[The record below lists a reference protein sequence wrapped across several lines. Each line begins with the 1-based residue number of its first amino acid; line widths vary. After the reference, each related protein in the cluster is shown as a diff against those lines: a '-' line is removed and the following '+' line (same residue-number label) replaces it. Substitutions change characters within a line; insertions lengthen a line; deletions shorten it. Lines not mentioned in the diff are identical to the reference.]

1 MFSQSAARPSTQ
13 AMCSSRSGRG
23 RSAGQARAA
32 LAGQLTVVIAVVRL
46 KRQVIQKN
54 PLRRKGAEKV
64 QSLRRGQLIKVA
76 KSCRHRLRVEAG
88 KVCRVCTAEGGVSR
102 HEKAL
107 AAHADQVGLMGI
119 LPVARAVVTGIP
131 GQDICPAH
139 ADGAQ
144 IGANG
149 RTSAP
154 PRRRRGP

>member
-1 MFSQSAARPSTQ
+1 M
-13 AMCSSRSGRG
+13 
-23 RSAGQARAA
+23 
-32 LAGQLTVVIAVVRL
+32 
-46 KRQVIQKN
+46 IQKN

-149 RTSAP
+149 THQRAAAPQTRTIDRQIGAP
-154 PRRRRGP
+154 VQQGLKAFFIIMIVVQVGKEHAGQVGEQAGIFAQLQG